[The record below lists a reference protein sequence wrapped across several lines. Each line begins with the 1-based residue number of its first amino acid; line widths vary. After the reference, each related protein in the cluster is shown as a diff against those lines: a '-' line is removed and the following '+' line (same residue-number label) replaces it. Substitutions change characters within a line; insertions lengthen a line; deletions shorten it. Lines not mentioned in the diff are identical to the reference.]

1 MVRWCC
7 VDISNAYLN
16 TSTSYLN
23 ISTSHLNT
31 STSQHHISTSHH
43 LNISTPQHHNT
54 YNKQI
59 IMNKSF
65 ILSAALSLS
74 SLFASAENAPTPRK
88 QLAPKPPMGWMTWN
102 LFQGNINEQLIRETA
117 DAMVEGRFRDAGYE
131 YIFIDDLWQGGRDR
145 QNNIIPDP
153 EKFPSGIK
161 ALADYVHSKG
171 LKLGI
176 YSDAAQLTCGG
187 WTASLGFEEQD
198 ARTFAS
204 WGIDYLKY
212 DYCNAPEDS
221 ATARQRYRTMANAL
235 QNSGRDIV
243 LGICEWGQRQGEEW
257 CEEVGGQLWRTSYD
271 VRDMWKD
278 IVKQGG
284 MGILDIIDITAPLA
298 KHARPGQWP
307 DMDMLV
313 VGLYGTGG
321 PSSDLGGVGCTQTE
335 YQTQMSM
342 WCMMS
347 SVLALSN
354 DLRHLTPEDKRIL
367 LNKEIIAIDQDP
379 PGKAAERV
387 VNEAGHQVFGR
398 PLANGSHAVAILN
411 SGDKAQR
418 LSVSFKQ
425 LGLTGKYTVR
435 DVWQHRDIARGAT
448 KWGGKVQAHETK
460 VFVLR

>member
-1 MVRWCC
+1 
-7 VDISNAYLN
+7 
-16 TSTSYLN
+16 
-23 ISTSHLNT
+23 
-31 STSQHHISTSHH
+31 
-43 LNISTPQHHNT
+43 
-54 YNKQI
+54 
-59 IMNKSF
+59 MNKSLF
-65 ILSAALSLS
+65 LSAALLLS
-74 SLFASAENAPTPRK
+74 SLFTSAQTPRN
-88 QLAPKPPMGWMTWN
+88 QLTPRPPMGWMTWN

-117 DAMVEGRFRDAGYE
+117 DAMVEGGFRDAGYE

-153 EKFPSGIK
+153 EKFPNGMK

-221 ATARQRYRTMANAL
+221 ATARHRYRTMANAL

-243 LGICEWGQRQGEEW
+243 LGICEWGQRQCEEW

-278 IVKQGG
+278 IVKEGG
-284 MGILDIIDITAPLA
+284 MGIIDIVNVTAPLA
-298 KHARPGQWP
+298 RYVRPGQWP

-313 VGLYGTGG
+313 IGLNGTGG

-342 WCMMS
+342 WCMMAS
-347 SVLALSN
+347 PLAMTN
-354 DLRHLTPEDKRIL
+354 DLRKVSEDDRCIL
-367 LNKEIIAIDQDP
+367 LNPEIIAINQDVL
-379 PGKAAERV
+379 GKAAERKV
-387 VNEAGHQVFGR
+387 MNDNYQIFVR
-398 PLANGSHAVAILN
+398 PLADGSHAVALLN
-411 SGDKAQR
+411 TSEKPLTLTADFA
-418 LSVSFKQ
+418 S
-425 LGLTGKYTVR
+425 LGFAGKYTVR
-435 DVWQHRDIARGAT
+435 DVWQHKDVVHNAS
-448 KWGGKVQAHETK
+448 KWKGRVMPHETR
-460 VFVLR
+460 VFVVKK

>member
-1 MVRWCC
+1 MT
-7 VDISNAYLN
+7 LN
-16 TSTSYLN
+16 NMRRVFFFIAVVVMMATS
-23 ISTSHLNT
+23 
-31 STSQHHISTSHH
+31 
-43 LNISTPQHHNT
+43 
-54 YNKQI
+54 
-59 IMNKSF
+59 
-65 ILSAALSLS
+65 A
-74 SLFASAENAPTPRK
+74 FAQQPTATTERGKLAPT
-88 QLAPKPPMGWMTWN
+88 PPMGWMTWN
-102 LFQGNINEQLIRETA
+102 MFKGDISEQLIKEIA
-117 DAMVEGRFRDAGYE
+117 DAMVESGLRDAGYK
-131 YIFIDDLWQGGRDR
+131 YVFIDDLWQGGRDNR
-145 QNNIIPDP
+145 NNIIPDP
-153 EKFPSGIK
+153 KKFPNGIK

-187 WTASLGFEEQD
+187 CTASYGFEEQD

-204 WGIDYLKY
+204 WGVDYLKY

-221 ATARQRYRTMANAL
+221 ATARLRYKTMADAL
-235 QNSGRDIV
+235 SKSGRDIV
-243 LGICEWGQRQGEEW
+243 LGICEWGQRNGEEW
-257 CEEVGGQLWRTSYD
+257 CEHVGGQLWRTSSD

-278 IVKQGG
+278 IVNQGG
-284 MGILDIIDITAPLA
+284 VGILDIINVTAPLS
-298 KHARPGQWP
+298 KQVRHGQWP

-313 VGLYGTGG
+313 VGLNGKGG
-321 PSSDLGGVGCTQTE
+321 PSSDLGGVGCTYTE

-379 PGKAAERV
+379 LGKAAERV
-387 VNEAGHQVFGR
+387 VNEAGHQVFVR

>member
-1 MVRWCC
+1 MT
-7 VDISNAYLN
+7 LN
-16 TSTSYLN
+16 NMRRVFFFIAVVAMMATS
-23 ISTSHLNT
+23 
-31 STSQHHISTSHH
+31 
-43 LNISTPQHHNT
+43 
-54 YNKQI
+54 
-59 IMNKSF
+59 
-65 ILSAALSLS
+65 A
-74 SLFASAENAPTPRK
+74 FAQQPTATTERGKLAPT
-88 QLAPKPPMGWMTWN
+88 PPMGWMTWN
-102 LFQGNINEQLIRETA
+102 MFKGDISEQLIKETA
-117 DAMVEGRFRDAGYE
+117 DAMVESGLRDAGYK
-131 YIFIDDLWQGGRDR
+131 YVFIDDLWQGGRDNR
-145 QNNIIPDP
+145 NNIIPDP
-153 EKFPSGIK
+153 KKFPNGIK

-187 WTASLGFEEQD
+187 CTASYGFEEQD

-204 WGIDYLKY
+204 WGVDYLKY

-221 ATARQRYRTMANAL
+221 ATARLRYKTMADAL
-235 QNSGRDIV
+235 SKSGRDIV
-243 LGICEWGQRQGEEW
+243 LGICEWGQRNGEEW
-257 CEEVGGQLWRTSYD
+257 CEHVGGQLWRTSSD

-278 IVKQGG
+278 IVNQGG
-284 MGILDIIDITAPLA
+284 VGILDIINVTAPLS
-298 KHARPGQWP
+298 KQVRHGQWP

-313 VGLYGTGG
+313 VGLNGKGG
-321 PSSDLGGVGCTQTE
+321 PSSDLGGVGCTYTE

-379 PGKAAERV
+379 LGKAAERV
-387 VNEAGHQVFGR
+387 VNEAGHQVFVR

-418 LSVSFKQ
+418 LSVLFKQ

>member
-1 MVRWCC
+1 MM
-7 VDISNAYLN
+7 A
-16 TSTSYLN
+16 TS
-23 ISTSHLNT
+23 
-31 STSQHHISTSHH
+31 
-43 LNISTPQHHNT
+43 
-54 YNKQI
+54 
-59 IMNKSF
+59 
-65 ILSAALSLS
+65 A
-74 SLFASAENAPTPRK
+74 FAQQPTATTERGKLAPT
-88 QLAPKPPMGWMTWN
+88 PPMGWMTWN
-102 LFQGNINEQLIRETA
+102 MFKGDISEQLIKETA
-117 DAMVEGRFRDAGYE
+117 DAMVESGLRDAGYK
-131 YIFIDDLWQGGRDR
+131 YVFIDDLWQGGRDNR
-145 QNNIIPDP
+145 NNIIPDP
-153 EKFPSGIK
+153 KKFPNGIK

-187 WTASLGFEEQD
+187 CTASYGFEEQD

-204 WGIDYLKY
+204 WGVDYLKY

-221 ATARQRYRTMANAL
+221 ATARLRYKTMADAL
-235 QNSGRDIV
+235 SKSGRDIV
-243 LGICEWGQRQGEEW
+243 LGICEWGQRNGEEW
-257 CEEVGGQLWRTSYD
+257 CEHVGGQLWRTSSD

-278 IVKQGG
+278 IVNQGG
-284 MGILDIIDITAPLA
+284 VGILDIINVTAPLS
-298 KHARPGQWP
+298 KQVRHGQWP

-313 VGLYGTGG
+313 VGLNGKGG
-321 PSSDLGGVGCTQTE
+321 PSSDLGGVGCTYTE

-379 PGKAAERV
+379 LGKAAERV
-387 VNEAGHQVFGR
+387 VNEAGHQVFVR

-435 DVWQHRDIARGAT
+435 DVWQHRDIARGAI

>member
-1 MVRWCC
+1 MT
-7 VDISNAYLN
+7 DMTPMTLN
-16 TSTSYLN
+16 NMRRVFFFIAVVAMMATS
-23 ISTSHLNT
+23 
-31 STSQHHISTSHH
+31 
-43 LNISTPQHHNT
+43 
-54 YNKQI
+54 
-59 IMNKSF
+59 
-65 ILSAALSLS
+65 A
-74 SLFASAENAPTPRK
+74 FAQQPTATTERGKLAPT
-88 QLAPKPPMGWMTWN
+88 PPMGWMTWN
-102 LFQGNINEQLIRETA
+102 MFKGDISEQLIKETA
-117 DAMVEGRFRDAGYE
+117 DAMVESGLRDAGYK
-131 YIFIDDLWQGGRDR
+131 YVFIDDLWQGGRDNR
-145 QNNIIPDP
+145 NNIIPDP
-153 EKFPSGIK
+153 KKFPNGIK

-187 WTASLGFEEQD
+187 CTASYGFEEQD

-204 WGIDYLKY
+204 WGVDYLKY

-221 ATARQRYRTMANAL
+221 ATARLRYKTMADAL
-235 QNSGRDIV
+235 SKSGRDIV
-243 LGICEWGQRQGEEW
+243 LGICEWGQRNGEEW
-257 CEEVGGQLWRTSYD
+257 CEHVGGQLWRTSSD

-278 IVKQGG
+278 IVNQGG
-284 MGILDIIDITAPLA
+284 VGILDIINVTAPLS
-298 KHARPGQWP
+298 KQVRHGQWP

-313 VGLYGTGG
+313 VGLNGKGG
-321 PSSDLGGVGCTQTE
+321 PSSDLGGVGCTYTE

-379 PGKAAERV
+379 LGKAAERV
-387 VNEAGHQVFGR
+387 VNEAGHQVFVR

>member
-1 MVRWCC
+1 MM
-7 VDISNAYLN
+7 A
-16 TSTSYLN
+16 TS
-23 ISTSHLNT
+23 
-31 STSQHHISTSHH
+31 
-43 LNISTPQHHNT
+43 
-54 YNKQI
+54 
-59 IMNKSF
+59 
-65 ILSAALSLS
+65 A
-74 SLFASAENAPTPRK
+74 FAQQPTATTERGKLAPT
-88 QLAPKPPMGWMTWN
+88 PPMGWMTWN
-102 LFQGNINEQLIRETA
+102 MFKGDISEQLIKETA
-117 DAMVEGRFRDAGYE
+117 DAMVESGLRDAGYK
-131 YIFIDDLWQGGRDR
+131 YVFIDDLWQGGRDNR
-145 QNNIIPDP
+145 NNIIPDP
-153 EKFPSGIK
+153 KKFPNGIK

-187 WTASLGFEEQD
+187 CTASYGFEEQD

-221 ATARQRYRTMANAL
+221 ATARLRYKTMADAL
-235 QNSGRDIV
+235 SKSGRDIV
-243 LGICEWGQRQGEEW
+243 LGICEWGQRNGEEW
-257 CEEVGGQLWRTSYD
+257 CEHVGGQLWRTSSD

-278 IVKQGG
+278 IVNQGG
-284 MGILDIIDITAPLA
+284 VGILDIINVTAPLS
-298 KHARPGQWP
+298 KQVRHGQWP

-313 VGLYGTGG
+313 VGLNGKGG
-321 PSSDLGGVGCTQTE
+321 PSSDLGGVGCTYTE

-379 PGKAAERV
+379 LGKAAERV
-387 VNEAGHQVFGR
+387 VNEAGHQVFVR

-448 KWGGKVQAHETK
+448 KWGGNVQIGRAH
-460 VFVLR
+460 V

>member
-1 MVRWCC
+1 
-7 VDISNAYLN
+7 
-16 TSTSYLN
+16 
-23 ISTSHLNT
+23 
-31 STSQHHISTSHH
+31 
-43 LNISTPQHHNT
+43 
-54 YNKQI
+54 
-59 IMNKSF
+59 MNKSLF
-65 ILSAALSLS
+65 LSAALLLS
-74 SLFASAENAPTPRK
+74 SLFASAQTPRN
-88 QLAPKPPMGWMTWN
+88 QLTPRPPMGWMTWN

-117 DAMVEGRFRDAGYE
+117 DAMVEGGFRDAGYE

-153 EKFPSGIK
+153 EKFPNGMK

-221 ATARQRYRTMANAL
+221 ATARHRYRTMANAL

-243 LGICEWGQRQGEEW
+243 LGICEWGQRQCEEW

-278 IVKQGG
+278 IVKEGG
-284 MGILDIIDITAPLA
+284 MGIIDIVNVTATLA
-298 KHARPGQWP
+298 RYVRPGQWP

-313 VGLYGTGG
+313 IGLNGTGG

-342 WCMMS
+342 WCMMAS
-347 SVLALSN
+347 PLAMTN
-354 DLRHLTPEDKRIL
+354 DLRKVSEDDRRIL
-367 LNKEIIAIDQDP
+367 LNPEIIAINQDVL
-379 PGKAAERV
+379 GKAAERKV
-387 VNEAGHQVFGR
+387 MNDNYQIFVR
-398 PLANGSHAVAILN
+398 PLADGSHAVALLN
-411 SGDKAQR
+411 TSEKPLTLTADFA
-418 LSVSFKQ
+418 S
-425 LGLTGKYTVR
+425 LGFAGKYTVR
-435 DVWQHRDIARGAT
+435 DVWQHKDVVHNAS
-448 KWGGKVQAHETK
+448 KWKGRVMPHETR
-460 VFVLR
+460 VFVVKK

>member
-1 MVRWCC
+1 
-7 VDISNAYLN
+7 
-16 TSTSYLN
+16 
-23 ISTSHLNT
+23 
-31 STSQHHISTSHH
+31 
-43 LNISTPQHHNT
+43 
-54 YNKQI
+54 
-59 IMNKSF
+59 MNKSLF
-65 ILSAALSLS
+65 LSAALLLS
-74 SLFASAENAPTPRK
+74 SLFTSAQTPRN
-88 QLAPKPPMGWMTWN
+88 QLTPRPPMGWMTWN

-117 DAMVEGRFRDAGYE
+117 DAMVEGGFRDAGYE

-153 EKFPSGIK
+153 EKFPNGMK

-221 ATARQRYRTMANAL
+221 ATARHRYRTMANAL

-243 LGICEWGQRQGEEW
+243 LGICEWGQRQCEEW

-278 IVKQGG
+278 IVKEGG
-284 MGILDIIDITAPLA
+284 MGIIDIVNVTAPLA
-298 KHARPGQWP
+298 KYVRPGQWP

-313 VGLYGTGG
+313 VGLNGTGG

-342 WCMMS
+342 WCMMAS
-347 SVLALSN
+347 PLAMTN
-354 DLRHLTPEDKRIL
+354 DLRKVSEDDRRIL
-367 LNKEIIAIDQDP
+367 LNPEIIAINQDVL
-379 PGKAAERV
+379 GKAAERKV
-387 VNEAGHQVFGR
+387 MNDNYQIFVR
-398 PLANGSHAVAILN
+398 PLADGSHAVALLN
-411 SGDKAQR
+411 TSEKPLTLTADFA
-418 LSVSFKQ
+418 S
-425 LGLTGKYTVR
+425 LGFAGKYTVR
-435 DVWQHRDIARGAT
+435 DVWQHKDVVHNAS
-448 KWGGKVQAHETK
+448 KWKGRVMPHETR
-460 VFVLR
+460 VFVVKK

>member
-1 MVRWCC
+1 MTLMT
-7 VDISNAYLN
+7 LN
-16 TSTSYLN
+16 NMRRVFFFIAVVAMIATS
-23 ISTSHLNT
+23 
-31 STSQHHISTSHH
+31 
-43 LNISTPQHHNT
+43 
-54 YNKQI
+54 
-59 IMNKSF
+59 
-65 ILSAALSLS
+65 A
-74 SLFASAENAPTPRK
+74 FAQQPTATTERGKLAPT
-88 QLAPKPPMGWMTWN
+88 PPMGWMTWN
-102 LFQGNINEQLIRETA
+102 MFKGDISEQLIKEIA
-117 DAMVEGRFRDAGYE
+117 DAMVESGLRDAGYK
-131 YIFIDDLWQGGRDR
+131 YVFIDDLWQGGRDNR
-145 QNNIIPDP
+145 NNIIPDP
-153 EKFPSGIK
+153 KKFPNGIK

-187 WTASLGFEEQD
+187 CTASYGFEEQD

-204 WGIDYLKY
+204 WGVDYLKY

-221 ATARQRYRTMANAL
+221 ATARLRYKTMADAL
-235 QNSGRDIV
+235 SKSGRDIV
-243 LGICEWGQRQGEEW
+243 LGICEWGQRNGEEW
-257 CEEVGGQLWRTSYD
+257 CEHVGGQLWRTSSD

-278 IVKQGG
+278 IVNQGG
-284 MGILDIIDITAPLA
+284 VGILDIINVTAPLS
-298 KHARPGQWP
+298 KQVRHGQWP

-313 VGLYGTGG
+313 VGLNGKGG
-321 PSSDLGGVGCTQTE
+321 PSSDLGGVGCTYTE

-367 LNKEIIAIDQDP
+367 LNKEIISIDQDP
-379 PGKAAERV
+379 LGKAAERV
-387 VNEAGHQVFGR
+387 VNEAGHQVFVR

>member
-1 MVRWCC
+1 MT
-7 VDISNAYLN
+7 LN
-16 TSTSYLN
+16 NMRRVFFFIAVVAMIATS
-23 ISTSHLNT
+23 
-31 STSQHHISTSHH
+31 
-43 LNISTPQHHNT
+43 
-54 YNKQI
+54 
-59 IMNKSF
+59 
-65 ILSAALSLS
+65 A
-74 SLFASAENAPTPRK
+74 FAQQPTATTERGKLAPT
-88 QLAPKPPMGWMTWN
+88 PPMGWMTWN
-102 LFQGNINEQLIRETA
+102 MFKGDISEQLIKEIA
-117 DAMVEGRFRDAGYE
+117 DAMVESGLRDAGYK
-131 YIFIDDLWQGGRDR
+131 YVFIDDLWQGGRDNR
-145 QNNIIPDP
+145 NNIIPDP
-153 EKFPSGIK
+153 KKFPNGIK

-187 WTASLGFEEQD
+187 CTASYGFEEQD

-204 WGIDYLKY
+204 WGVDYLKY

-221 ATARQRYRTMANAL
+221 ATARLRYKTMADAL
-235 QNSGRDIV
+235 SKSGRDIV
-243 LGICEWGQRQGEEW
+243 LGICEWGQRNGEEW
-257 CEEVGGQLWRTSYD
+257 CEHVGGQLWRTSSD

-278 IVKQGG
+278 IVNQGG
-284 MGILDIIDITAPLA
+284 VGILDIINVTAPLS
-298 KHARPGQWP
+298 KQVRHGQWP

-313 VGLYGTGG
+313 VGLNGKGG
-321 PSSDLGGVGCTQTE
+321 PSSDLGGVGCTYTE

-367 LNKEIIAIDQDP
+367 LNKEIISIDQDP
-379 PGKAAERV
+379 LGKAAERV
-387 VNEAGHQVFGR
+387 VNEAGHQVFVR

>member
-1 MVRWCC
+1 
-7 VDISNAYLN
+7 
-16 TSTSYLN
+16 
-23 ISTSHLNT
+23 
-31 STSQHHISTSHH
+31 
-43 LNISTPQHHNT
+43 
-54 YNKQI
+54 
-59 IMNKSF
+59 MNKSLF
-65 ILSAALSLS
+65 LSAALLLS
-74 SLFASAENAPTPRK
+74 SLFTTAQTPRN
-88 QLAPKPPMGWMTWN
+88 QLTPRPPMGWMTWN

-117 DAMVEGRFRDAGYE
+117 DAMVEGGFRDAGYE

-153 EKFPSGIK
+153 EKFPNGIK

-221 ATARQRYRTMANAL
+221 ATARHRYRTMANAL

-243 LGICEWGQRQGEEW
+243 LGICEWGQRQCEEW

-278 IVKQGG
+278 IVKEGG
-284 MGILDIIDITAPLA
+284 MGIIDIVNVTAPLA
-298 KHARPGQWP
+298 RYVRPGQWP

-313 VGLYGTGG
+313 VGLNGTGG

-342 WCMMS
+342 WCMMAS
-347 SVLALSN
+347 PLAMTD
-354 DLRHLTPEDKRIL
+354 DLRKVSEDDRRIL
-367 LNKEIIAIDQDP
+367 LNPEIIAINQDVL
-379 PGKAAERV
+379 GKAAERKV
-387 VNEAGHQVFGR
+387 MNDNYQIFVR
-398 PLANGSHAVAILN
+398 PLADGSHAVALLN
-411 SGDKAQR
+411 TSEKPLTLTADFA
-418 LSVSFKQ
+418 S
-425 LGLTGKYTVR
+425 LGFAGKYTVR
-435 DVWQHRDIARGAT
+435 DVWQHKDVVHNAS
-448 KWGGKVQAHETK
+448 KWKGRVMPHETR
-460 VFVLR
+460 VFVVKK

>member
-1 MVRWCC
+1 
-7 VDISNAYLN
+7 
-16 TSTSYLN
+16 
-23 ISTSHLNT
+23 
-31 STSQHHISTSHH
+31 
-43 LNISTPQHHNT
+43 
-54 YNKQI
+54 
-59 IMNKSF
+59 MNKSLF
-65 ILSAALSLS
+65 LSAALLLS
-74 SLFASAENAPTPRK
+74 SLFASAQTPRN
-88 QLAPKPPMGWMTWN
+88 QLTPRPPMGWMTWN

-117 DAMVEGRFRDAGYE
+117 DAMVEGGFRDAGYE

-153 EKFPSGIK
+153 EKFPNGMK

-221 ATARQRYRTMANAL
+221 ATARHRYRTMANAL

-243 LGICEWGQRQGEEW
+243 LGICEWGQRQCEEW

-278 IVKQGG
+278 IVKEGG
-284 MGILDIIDITAPLA
+284 MGIIDIVNVTAPLA
-298 KHARPGQWP
+298 KYVRPGQWP

-313 VGLYGTGG
+313 VGLNGTGG

-342 WCMMS
+342 WCMMAS
-347 SVLALSN
+347 PLAMTN
-354 DLRHLTPEDKRIL
+354 DLRKVSEDDRRIL
-367 LNKEIIAIDQDP
+367 LNPEIIAINQDVL
-379 PGKAAERV
+379 GKAAERKV
-387 VNEAGHQVFGR
+387 MTDNYQIFVR
-398 PLANGSHAVAILN
+398 PLADGSHAVALLN
-411 SGDKAQR
+411 TSEKPLTLTADFA
-418 LSVSFKQ
+418 V
-425 LGLTGKYTVR
+425 LGISGKYTVR
-435 DVWQHRDIARGAT
+435 DVWQHKDVARNAS
-448 KWGGKVQAHETK
+448 KWKGHVMPHETL
-460 VFVLR
+460 VFVVKK

>member
-1 MVRWCC
+1 MKKT
-7 VDISNAYLN
+7 L
-16 TSTSYLN
+16 L
-23 ISTSHLNT
+23 
-31 STSQHHISTSHH
+31 
-43 LNISTPQHHNT
+43 
-54 YNKQI
+54 
-59 IMNKSF
+59 
-65 ILSAALSLS
+65 LS
-74 SLFASAENAPTPRK
+74 SFLLLSMLFVSAQPTLRS
-88 QLAPKPPMGWMTWN
+88 QLTPTPPMGWMTWN

-117 DAMVEGRFRDAGYE
+117 DAMVEGGFRDAGYE

-153 EKFPSGIK
+153 EKFPNGIK

-221 ATARQRYRTMANAL
+221 ATARQRYRTMADAL
-235 QNSGRDIV
+235 QKSGRNIA
-243 LGICEWGQRQGEEW
+243 LGVCEWGQRHAEEW

-278 IVKQGG
+278 IVHQGG
-284 MGILDIIDITAPLA
+284 MGILDIVNVTAPLS
-298 KHARPGQWP
+298 KYVRPGQWP

-313 VGLYGTGG
+313 VGLNGKGG

-342 WCMMS
+342 WCMMAS
-347 SVLALSN
+347 PLAMTN
-354 DLRHLTPEDKRIL
+354 DLRKVSDDDRRIL
-367 LNKEIIAIDQDP
+367 LNPEIIAINQDP
-379 PGKAAERV
+379 LGKGAERKV
-387 VNEAGHQVFGR
+387 INENYQIFVR
-398 PLANGSHAVAILN
+398 PLANGTHAVALLN
-411 SGDKAQR
+411 TCDKP
-418 LSVSFKQ
+418 
-425 LGLTGKYTVR
+425 LTLTADLTELVMPGKYTIR
-435 DVWQHRDIARGAT
+435 DVWQNKDIAHKT
-448 KWGGKVQAHETK
+448 SKWKGRVMPHETR
-460 VFVLR
+460 VFIVKK

>member
-1 MVRWCC
+1 
-7 VDISNAYLN
+7 
-16 TSTSYLN
+16 
-23 ISTSHLNT
+23 
-31 STSQHHISTSHH
+31 
-43 LNISTPQHHNT
+43 
-54 YNKQI
+54 
-59 IMNKSF
+59 MNKSLF
-65 ILSAALSLS
+65 LSAALLLS
-74 SLFASAENAPTPRK
+74 SLFTTAQTPRN
-88 QLAPKPPMGWMTWN
+88 QLTPRPPMGWMTWN

-117 DAMVEGRFRDAGYE
+117 DAMVEGGFRDAGYE

-153 EKFPSGIK
+153 EKFPNGMK

-221 ATARQRYRTMANAL
+221 ATARHRYRTMANAL

-243 LGICEWGQRQGEEW
+243 LGICEWGQRQCEEW

-278 IVKQGG
+278 IVKEGG
-284 MGILDIIDITAPLA
+284 MGIIDIVNVTAPLA
-298 KHARPGQWP
+298 KYVRPGQWP

-313 VGLYGTGG
+313 VGLNGTGG

-342 WCMMS
+342 WCMMAS
-347 SVLALSN
+347 PLAMTN
-354 DLRHLTPEDKRIL
+354 DLRKVSEDDRRIL
-367 LNKEIIAIDQDP
+367 LNPEIIAINQDVL
-379 PGKAAERV
+379 GKAAERKV
-387 VNEAGHQVFGR
+387 MNDNYQIFVR
-398 PLANGSHAVAILN
+398 PLADGSHAVALLN
-411 SGDKAQR
+411 TSEKPLTLTADFA
-418 LSVSFKQ
+418 S
-425 LGLTGKYTVR
+425 LGFAGKYTVR
-435 DVWQHRDIARGAT
+435 DVWQHKDVVHNAS
-448 KWGGKVQAHETK
+448 KWKGRVMPHETR
-460 VFVLR
+460 VFVIKK

>member
-1 MVRWCC
+1 
-7 VDISNAYLN
+7 
-16 TSTSYLN
+16 
-23 ISTSHLNT
+23 
-31 STSQHHISTSHH
+31 
-43 LNISTPQHHNT
+43 
-54 YNKQI
+54 
-59 IMNKSF
+59 MNKSLF
-65 ILSAALSLS
+65 VSAALLLS
-74 SLFASAENAPTPRK
+74 SLFTTAQTPRN
-88 QLAPKPPMGWMTWN
+88 QLTPKPPMGWMTWN

-117 DAMVEGRFRDAGYE
+117 DAMVEGGFRDAGYE

-153 EKFPSGIK
+153 EKFPNGMK

-221 ATARQRYRTMANAL
+221 ATARHRYRTMVNAL

-243 LGICEWGQRQGEEW
+243 LGICEWGQRQCEEW

-278 IVKQGG
+278 IVKEGG
-284 MGILDIIDITAPLA
+284 MGIIDIVNVTAPLA
-298 KHARPGQWP
+298 KYVRPGQWP

-313 VGLYGTGG
+313 VGLNGMGG

-342 WCMMS
+342 WCMMAS
-347 SVLALSN
+347 PLAMTN
-354 DLRHLTPEDKRIL
+354 DLRKVSEDDRRIL
-367 LNKEIIAIDQDP
+367 LNPEIIAINQDVL
-379 PGKAAERV
+379 GKAAERKV
-387 VNEAGHQVFGR
+387 MNDNYQIFVR
-398 PLANGSHAVAILN
+398 PLADGSHAVALLN
-411 SGDKAQR
+411 TSEKPLTLTADFA
-418 LSVSFKQ
+418 S
-425 LGLTGKYTVR
+425 LGFAGKYTVR
-435 DVWQHRDIARGAT
+435 DVWQHKDVARNAS
-448 KWGGKVQAHETK
+448 KWKGRVTPHETR
-460 VFVLR
+460 VFVVKK

>member
-1 MVRWCC
+1 
-7 VDISNAYLN
+7 
-16 TSTSYLN
+16 
-23 ISTSHLNT
+23 
-31 STSQHHISTSHH
+31 
-43 LNISTPQHHNT
+43 
-54 YNKQI
+54 
-59 IMNKSF
+59 MNKSLF
-65 ILSAALSLS
+65 LSAALLLS
-74 SLFASAENAPTPRK
+74 SLFASAQTPRN
-88 QLAPKPPMGWMTWN
+88 QLTPRPPMGWMTWN

-117 DAMVEGRFRDAGYE
+117 DAMVEGGFRDAGYE

-153 EKFPSGIK
+153 EKFPNGMK

-221 ATARQRYRTMANAL
+221 ATARHRYRTMANAL

-243 LGICEWGQRQGEEW
+243 LGICEWGQRQCEEW

-278 IVKQGG
+278 IVKEGG
-284 MGILDIIDITAPLA
+284 MGIIDIVNVTAPLA
-298 KHARPGQWP
+298 RYVRPGQWP

-313 VGLYGTGG
+313 IGLNGTGG

-342 WCMMS
+342 WCMMAS
-347 SVLALSN
+347 PLAMTN
-354 DLRHLTPEDKRIL
+354 DLRKVSEDDRRIL
-367 LNKEIIAIDQDP
+367 LNPEIIAINQDVL
-379 PGKAAERV
+379 GKAAERKV
-387 VNEAGHQVFGR
+387 MNDNYQIFVR
-398 PLANGSHAVAILN
+398 PLADGSHAVALLN
-411 SGDKAQR
+411 TSEKPLTLTADFA
-418 LSVSFKQ
+418 S
-425 LGLTGKYTVR
+425 LGFAGKYTVR
-435 DVWQHRDIARGAT
+435 DVWQHKDVVHNAS
-448 KWGGKVQAHETK
+448 KWKGRVMPHETR
-460 VFVLR
+460 VFVVKK

>member
-1 MVRWCC
+1 MT
-7 VDISNAYLN
+7 LN
-16 TSTSYLN
+16 NMRRVFFFIAVVAMMATS
-23 ISTSHLNT
+23 
-31 STSQHHISTSHH
+31 
-43 LNISTPQHHNT
+43 
-54 YNKQI
+54 
-59 IMNKSF
+59 
-65 ILSAALSLS
+65 A
-74 SLFASAENAPTPRK
+74 FAQQPTATTERGKLAPT
-88 QLAPKPPMGWMTWN
+88 PPMGWMTWN
-102 LFQGNINEQLIRETA
+102 MFKGDISEQLIKETA
-117 DAMVEGRFRDAGYE
+117 DAMVESGLRDAGYK
-131 YIFIDDLWQGGRDR
+131 YVFIDDLWQGGRDNR
-145 QNNIIPDP
+145 NNIIPDP
-153 EKFPSGIK
+153 KKFPNGIK

-187 WTASLGFEEQD
+187 CTASYGFEEQD

-204 WGIDYLKY
+204 WGVDYLKY

-221 ATARQRYRTMANAL
+221 ATARLRYKTMADAL
-235 QNSGRDIV
+235 SKSGRDIV
-243 LGICEWGQRQGEEW
+243 LGICEWGQRNGEEW
-257 CEEVGGQLWRTSYD
+257 CEHVGGQLWRTSSD

-278 IVKQGG
+278 IVNQGG
-284 MGILDIIDITAPLA
+284 VGILDIINVTAPLS
-298 KHARPGQWP
+298 KQVRHGQWP

-313 VGLYGTGG
+313 VGLNGKGG
-321 PSSDLGGVGCTQTE
+321 PSSDLGGVGCTYTE

-379 PGKAAERV
+379 LGKAAERV
-387 VNEAGHQVFGR
+387 VNEAGHQVFVR

-460 VFVLR
+460 VLVLR

>member
-1 MVRWCC
+1 MT
-7 VDISNAYLN
+7 LN
-16 TSTSYLN
+16 NMRRVFFFIAVVAMMATS
-23 ISTSHLNT
+23 
-31 STSQHHISTSHH
+31 
-43 LNISTPQHHNT
+43 
-54 YNKQI
+54 
-59 IMNKSF
+59 
-65 ILSAALSLS
+65 A
-74 SLFASAENAPTPRK
+74 FAQQPTATTERGKLAPT
-88 QLAPKPPMGWMTWN
+88 PPMGWMTWN
-102 LFQGNINEQLIRETA
+102 MFKGDISEQLIKETA
-117 DAMVEGRFRDAGYE
+117 DAMVESGLRDAGYK
-131 YIFIDDLWQGGRDR
+131 YVFIDDLWQGGRDNR
-145 QNNIIPDP
+145 NNIIPDP
-153 EKFPSGIK
+153 KKFPNGIK

-187 WTASLGFEEQD
+187 CTASYGFEEQD

-221 ATARQRYRTMANAL
+221 ATARLRYKTMADAL
-235 QNSGRDIV
+235 SKSGRDIV
-243 LGICEWGQRQGEEW
+243 LGICEWGQRNGEEW
-257 CEEVGGQLWRTSYD
+257 CEHVGGQLWRTSSD

-278 IVKQGG
+278 IVNQGG
-284 MGILDIIDITAPLA
+284 AGILDIINVTAPLS
-298 KHARPGQWP
+298 KQVRHGQWP

-313 VGLYGTGG
+313 VGLNGKGG
-321 PSSDLGGVGCTQTE
+321 PSSDLGGVGCTYTE

-379 PGKAAERV
+379 LGKAAERV
-387 VNEAGHQVFGR
+387 VNEAGHQVFVR

>member
-1 MVRWCC
+1 MTQ
-7 VDISNAYLN
+7 ITLN
-16 TSTSYLN
+16 NMRRVFFFIAVVAMMATS
-23 ISTSHLNT
+23 
-31 STSQHHISTSHH
+31 
-43 LNISTPQHHNT
+43 
-54 YNKQI
+54 
-59 IMNKSF
+59 
-65 ILSAALSLS
+65 A
-74 SLFASAENAPTPRK
+74 FAQQPTATTERGKLAPT
-88 QLAPKPPMGWMTWN
+88 PPMGWMTWN
-102 LFQGNINEQLIRETA
+102 MFKGDISEQLIKETA
-117 DAMVEGRFRDAGYE
+117 DAMVESGLRDAGYK
-131 YIFIDDLWQGGRDR
+131 YVFIDDLWQGGRDNR
-145 QNNIIPDP
+145 NNIIPDP
-153 EKFPSGIK
+153 KKFPNGIK

-187 WTASLGFEEQD
+187 CTASYGFEEQD

-204 WGIDYLKY
+204 WGVDYLKY

-221 ATARQRYRTMANAL
+221 ATARLRYKTMADAL
-235 QNSGRDIV
+235 SKSGRDIV
-243 LGICEWGQRQGEEW
+243 LGICEWGQRNGEEW
-257 CEEVGGQLWRTSYD
+257 CEHVGGQLWRTSSD

-278 IVKQGG
+278 IVNQGG
-284 MGILDIIDITAPLA
+284 VGILDIINVTAPLS
-298 KHARPGQWP
+298 KQVRHGQWP

-313 VGLYGTGG
+313 VGLNGKGG
-321 PSSDLGGVGCTQTE
+321 PSSDLGGVGCTYTE

-379 PGKAAERV
+379 LGKAAERV
-387 VNEAGHQVFGR
+387 VNEAGHQVFVR
-398 PLANGSHAVAILN
+398 QLANGSHVVAILN

>member
-1 MVRWCC
+1 
-7 VDISNAYLN
+7 
-16 TSTSYLN
+16 
-23 ISTSHLNT
+23 
-31 STSQHHISTSHH
+31 
-43 LNISTPQHHNT
+43 
-54 YNKQI
+54 
-59 IMNKSF
+59 MNKSLF
-65 ILSAALSLS
+65 LSAALLLS
-74 SLFASAENAPTPRK
+74 SLFTTAQTPRN
-88 QLAPKPPMGWMTWN
+88 QLTPKPPMGWMTWN

-117 DAMVEGRFRDAGYE
+117 DAMVEGGFRDAGYE

-153 EKFPSGIK
+153 EKFPNGIK

-221 ATARQRYRTMANAL
+221 ATDRHRYRTMANAL

-243 LGICEWGQRQGEEW
+243 LGICEWGQRQCEEW

-278 IVKQGG
+278 IVKEGG
-284 MGILDIIDITAPLA
+284 MGIIDIVNVTAPLA
-298 KHARPGQWP
+298 KYVRPGQWP

-313 VGLYGTGG
+313 VGLNGTGG

-342 WCMMS
+342 WCMMAS
-347 SVLALSN
+347 PLAMTN
-354 DLRHLTPEDKRIL
+354 DLRKVSEDDRRIL
-367 LNKEIIAIDQDP
+367 LNPEIIAINQDVL
-379 PGKAAERV
+379 GKAAERKV
-387 VNEAGHQVFGR
+387 MNDNYQIFVR
-398 PLANGSHAVAILN
+398 PLADGSHAVALLN
-411 SGDKAQR
+411 TSEKPLTLTADFA
-418 LSVSFKQ
+418 S
-425 LGLTGKYTVR
+425 LGFAGKYTVR
-435 DVWQHRDIARGAT
+435 DVWQHKDVARNAS
-448 KWGGKVQAHETK
+448 KWKGRVTPHETR
-460 VFVLR
+460 VFVVKK

>member
-1 MVRWCC
+1 
-7 VDISNAYLN
+7 
-16 TSTSYLN
+16 
-23 ISTSHLNT
+23 
-31 STSQHHISTSHH
+31 
-43 LNISTPQHHNT
+43 
-54 YNKQI
+54 
-59 IMNKSF
+59 MNKSLF
-65 ILSAALSLS
+65 LSAALLLS
-74 SLFASAENAPTPRK
+74 SLFASAQTPRN
-88 QLAPKPPMGWMTWN
+88 QLTPRPPMGWMTWN

-117 DAMVEGRFRDAGYE
+117 DAMVEGGFRDAGYE

-153 EKFPSGIK
+153 EKFPNGMK

-221 ATARQRYRTMANAL
+221 ATARHRYRTMANAL

-243 LGICEWGQRQGEEW
+243 LGICEWGQRQCEEW

-278 IVKQGG
+278 IVKEGG
-284 MGILDIIDITAPLA
+284 MGIIDIVNVTAPLA
-298 KHARPGQWP
+298 RYVRPGQWP

-313 VGLYGTGG
+313 VGLNGTGG

-342 WCMMS
+342 WCMMAS
-347 SVLALSN
+347 PLAMTN
-354 DLRHLTPEDKRIL
+354 DLRKVSEDDRRIL
-367 LNKEIIAIDQDP
+367 LNPEIIAINQDVL
-379 PGKAAERV
+379 GKAAERKV
-387 VNEAGHQVFGR
+387 MNDNYQIFVR
-398 PLANGSHAVAILN
+398 PLADGSHAVALLN
-411 SGDKAQR
+411 TSEKPLTLTADFA
-418 LSVSFKQ
+418 S
-425 LGLTGKYTVR
+425 LGFAGKYTVR
-435 DVWQHRDIARGAT
+435 DVWQHKDVVHNAS
-448 KWGGKVQAHETK
+448 KWKGRVMPHETR
-460 VFVLR
+460 VFVVKK

>member
-1 MVRWCC
+1 MT
-7 VDISNAYLN
+7 LN
-16 TSTSYLN
+16 NMRRVFFFIAVVAMMATS
-23 ISTSHLNT
+23 
-31 STSQHHISTSHH
+31 
-43 LNISTPQHHNT
+43 
-54 YNKQI
+54 
-59 IMNKSF
+59 
-65 ILSAALSLS
+65 A
-74 SLFASAENAPTPRK
+74 FAQQPTATTERGKLAPT
-88 QLAPKPPMGWMTWN
+88 PPMGWMTWN
-102 LFQGNINEQLIRETA
+102 MFKGDISEQLIKETA
-117 DAMVEGRFRDAGYE
+117 DAMVESGLRDAGYK
-131 YIFIDDLWQGGRDR
+131 YVFIDDLWQGGRDNR
-145 QNNIIPDP
+145 NNIIPDP
-153 EKFPSGIK
+153 KKFPNGIK

-187 WTASLGFEEQD
+187 CTASYGFEEQD

-221 ATARQRYRTMANAL
+221 ATARLRYKTMADAL
-235 QNSGRDIV
+235 SKSGRDIV
-243 LGICEWGQRQGEEW
+243 LGICEWGQRNGEEW
-257 CEEVGGQLWRTSYD
+257 CEHVGGQLWRTSSD

-278 IVKQGG
+278 IVNQGG
-284 MGILDIIDITAPLA
+284 AGILDIINVTAPLS
-298 KHARPGQWP
+298 KQVRHGQWP

-313 VGLYGTGG
+313 VGLNGKGG
-321 PSSDLGGVGCTQTE
+321 PSSDLGGVGCTYTE

-379 PGKAAERV
+379 LGKAAERV
-387 VNEAGHQVFGR
+387 INEAGHQVFVR

>member
-1 MVRWCC
+1 MT
-7 VDISNAYLN
+7 LN
-16 TSTSYLN
+16 NMRRVFFFIAVVAMMATS
-23 ISTSHLNT
+23 
-31 STSQHHISTSHH
+31 
-43 LNISTPQHHNT
+43 
-54 YNKQI
+54 
-59 IMNKSF
+59 
-65 ILSAALSLS
+65 A
-74 SLFASAENAPTPRK
+74 FAQQPTATTERGKLAPT
-88 QLAPKPPMGWMTWN
+88 PPMGWMTWN
-102 LFQGNINEQLIRETA
+102 MFKGDISEQLIKETA
-117 DAMVEGRFRDAGYE
+117 DAMVESGLRDAGYK
-131 YIFIDDLWQGGRDR
+131 YVFIDDLWQGGRDNR
-145 QNNIIPDP
+145 NNIIPDP
-153 EKFPSGIK
+153 KKFPNGIK

-187 WTASLGFEEQD
+187 CTASYGFEEQD

-204 WGIDYLKY
+204 WGVDYLKY

-221 ATARQRYRTMANAL
+221 ATARLRYKTMADAL
-235 QNSGRDIV
+235 SKSGRDIV
-243 LGICEWGQRQGEEW
+243 LGICEWGQRNGEEW
-257 CEEVGGQLWRTSYD
+257 CEHVGGQLWRTSSD

-278 IVKQGG
+278 IVNQGG
-284 MGILDIIDITAPLA
+284 AGILDIINVTAPLS
-298 KHARPGQWP
+298 KQVRHGQWP

-313 VGLYGTGG
+313 VGLNGKGG
-321 PSSDLGGVGCTQTE
+321 PSSDLGGVGCTYTE

-379 PGKAAERV
+379 LGKAAERV
-387 VNEAGHQVFGR
+387 VNEVGHQVFVR